1 VPKEFNV
8 NLWDL
13 FRTILAGF
21 FIVLFALPPHNAAAQ
36 SHVVSPNELHQQVV
50 TSSRI
55 RQQNVE
61 QIDRFFSSPLA
72 QRALRD
78 HRIDAKQVKTA
89 VSQLSDEE
97 LARVAART
105 EKAQTDFAAGAIT
118 DHLLILIVIV
128 IAVVLI
134 AVLAAKL

>member
-1 VPKEFNV
+1 V
-8 NLWDL
+8 NLWDPS
-13 FRTILAGF
+13 RMILAGF
-21 FIVLFALPPHNAAAQ
+21 FIVLFALPPQSAGAQ

-72 QRALRD
+72 QKALRD

-105 EKAQTDFAAGAIT
+105 EKAQRDFAAGAIT

-134 AVLAAKL
+134 AVLVAKL

>member
-1 VPKEFNV
+1 MNR
-8 NLWDL
+8 WD
-13 FRTILAGF
+13 FSRTVIAGF
-21 FIVLFALPPHNAAAQ
+21 FVVLFALPPQNAAAQ
-36 SHVVSPNELHQQVV
+36 SHIVSPNELQQQVV
-50 TSSRI
+50 NSSRV

-72 QRALRD
+72 QKALKD
-78 HRIDAKQVKTA
+78 HHIDAKQVKTA
-89 VSQLSDEE
+89 VSQLNDDE
-97 LARVAART
+97 LARVASRT
-105 EKAQTDFAAGAIT
+105 QKAQKDFAAGAIT

>member
-8 NLWDL
+8 NLWDPS
-13 FRTILAGF
+13 RTILAGF
-21 FIVLFALPPHNAAAQ
+21 FVVLFALPPQSAVAQ

-50 TSSRI
+50 TTSRV
-55 RQQNVE
+55 RQENVE

-72 QRALRD
+72 QKALRD

-105 EKAQTDFAAGAIT
+105 EKAQRDFAAGAIT